1 MNREQSLKLYYEN
14 PNHCKECGKVIE
26 VLDNQ
31 RVADVRK
38 KQFCSHSCAASY
50 NNRGRIKH
58 DENKICPRCGKPKHK
73 DSEMCRSCWEELNGI
88 GNKTLGYYTSGQK
101 YLSSKCQEIRTN
113 ARRVLESSEREK
125 VCQYCHN
132 HEFDAILEVH
142 HLKGILEFDEDTL
155 IKEINN
161 ENNLVWLCPNHH
173 IMLEKGLI
181 SLSNPVTPRVSSVV
195 E

>member
-14 PNHCKECGKVIE
+14 LNHCKECGKVIE

-101 YLSSKCQEIRTN
+101 SSKCQEIRTN

-125 VCQYCHN
+125 VCHN
-132 HEFDAILEVH
+132 HEFDAILE

-161 ENNLVWLCPNHH
+161 ENNLVWLNHH

-181 SLSNPVTPRVSSVV
+181 SL

>member
-31 RVADVRK
+31 MVADVRK
-38 KQFCSHSCAASY
+38 KLFCSHSCAASY

-101 YLSSKCQEIRTN
+101 YLSSKCQG
-113 ARRVLESSEREK
+113 LM
-125 VCQYCHN
+125 
-132 HEFDAILEVH
+132 
-142 HLKGILEFDEDTL
+142 
-155 IKEINN
+155 
-161 ENNLVWLCPNHH
+161 LV
-173 IMLEKGLI
+173 EY
-181 SLSNPVTPRVSSVV
+181 
-195 E
+195 

>member
-58 DENKICPRCGKPKHK
+58 DVVNLSIKIQKCVVVAGKNLMELVTKH
-73 DSEMCRSCWEELNGI
+73 
-88 GNKTLGYYTSGQK
+88 
-101 YLSSKCQEIRTN
+101 
-113 ARRVLESSEREK
+113 
-125 VCQYCHN
+125 
-132 HEFDAILEVH
+132 
-142 HLKGILEFDEDTL
+142 
-155 IKEINN
+155 
-161 ENNLVWLCPNHH
+161 
-173 IMLEKGLI
+173 
-181 SLSNPVTPRVSSVV
+181 
-195 E
+195 

>member
-88 GNKTLGYYTSGQK
+88 GNKILGYYTSGQK

-181 SLSNPVTPRVSSVV
+181 SL

>member
-1 MNREQSLKLYYEN
+1 MNREQSLKMYYEN
-14 PNHCKECGKVIE
+14 PNLCKECGKVIE

-31 RVADVRK
+31 RVSDVRK

-50 NNRGRIKH
+50 NNQGRNKPNE
-58 DENKICPRCGKPKHK
+58 DKICPKCGGRKTKNA
-73 DSEMCRSCWEELNGI
+73 EMCQKCKNELNSVS
-88 GNKTLGYYTSGQK
+88 NKTLGYYISGQK

-113 ARRVLESSEREK
+113 ARKVLEGSNREK
-125 VCQYCHN
+125 ICQYCHN
-132 HEFDAILEVH
+132 HEFDEILEVH
-142 HLKGILEFDEDTL
+142 HIKGILEFDKDTL

-173 IMLEKGLI
+173 IMLENSLI
-181 SLSNPVTPRVSSVV
+181 SL

>member
-14 PNHCKECGKVIE
+14 PNHCKVIE

-88 GNKTLGYYTSGQK
+88 GNKTLGYYTSGQ
-101 YLSSKCQEIRTN
+101 
-113 ARRVLESSEREK
+113 
-125 VCQYCHN
+125 N
-132 HEFDAILEVH
+132 HLNV
-142 HLKGILEFDEDTL
+142 K
-155 IKEINN
+155 K
-161 ENNLVWLCPNHH
+161 
-173 IMLEKGLI
+173 
-181 SLSNPVTPRVSSVV
+181 
-195 E
+195 

>member
-58 DENKICPRCGKPKHK
+58 DENKICPRCVSIKIQKCVVVAGKNLMELVTKH
-73 DSEMCRSCWEELNGI
+73 
-88 GNKTLGYYTSGQK
+88 
-101 YLSSKCQEIRTN
+101 
-113 ARRVLESSEREK
+113 
-125 VCQYCHN
+125 
-132 HEFDAILEVH
+132 
-142 HLKGILEFDEDTL
+142 
-155 IKEINN
+155 
-161 ENNLVWLCPNHH
+161 
-173 IMLEKGLI
+173 
-181 SLSNPVTPRVSSVV
+181 
-195 E
+195 